1 MTIAKSLI
9 VVLWKTQVKWGGG
22 VLISMR
28 VFGHLCVQTI
38 DLLDIILA
46 LSFTLLTSGAY
57 MLWGKGWACIMLGSL
72 LLSLVV
78 IGIPT
83 KQKS

>member
-1 MTIAKSLI
+1 MRNSFDL
-9 VVLWKTQVKWGGG
+9 LLKTQVKWGGA
-22 VLISMR
+22 VLKSMR
-28 VFGHLCVQTI
+28 WFGQLCVQTI
-38 DLLDIILA
+38 DLLDLILA

-83 KQKS
+83 KQKL

>member
-1 MTIAKSLI
+1 MKIARYFLGL
-9 VVLWKTQVKWGGG
+9 VWRTQVKWGSA
-22 VLISMR
+22 VLTSMR
-28 VFGHLCVQTI
+28 GFGHLCVQTI

-83 KQKS
+83 KHKS